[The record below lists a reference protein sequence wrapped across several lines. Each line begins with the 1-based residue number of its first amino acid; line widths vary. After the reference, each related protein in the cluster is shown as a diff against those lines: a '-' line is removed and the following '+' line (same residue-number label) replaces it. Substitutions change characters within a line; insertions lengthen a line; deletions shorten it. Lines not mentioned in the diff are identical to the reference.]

1 MCVFFW
7 GGDSNWWCFFAIF
20 WLVNKNCQEEWKT
33 VGILR
38 CDVVEV
44 YRSCGRK
51 GGFSGQLFMFVFG
64 SVSVSYAHVHMFSAS
79 PFQEFGQGGF
89 THRNTTTLKWGN
101 SCRAAPPAKLEIPEI
116 QVWQVLWK
124 RAFRAQ
130 SLYNLLKFVQITIL
144 HGTNISHLG
153 RRKIIFKSHFWWDVL
168 VPWRVYSGRFME
180 PTNRPIW
187 KGKWSE
193 PNLMIVFLFSSGG
206 VSQCSWDVRPYYP

>member
-1 MCVFFW
+1 
-7 GGDSNWWCFFAIF
+7 
-20 WLVNKNCQEEWKT
+20 
-33 VGILR
+33 
-38 CDVVEV
+38 
-44 YRSCGRK
+44 
-51 GGFSGQLFMFVFG
+51 MFVFA

-89 THRNTTTLKWGN
+89 THRNTIHSNGGTHVVPHHLRNLKSRNPRMAG
-101 SCRAAPPAKLEIPEI
+101 
-116 QVWQVLWK
+116 VWK

-153 RRKIIFKSHFWWDVL
+153 KRKIIFKSDFWWDVL

-193 PNLMIVFLFSSGG
+193 PNLHYCVPFFLQRCIPVQRG
-206 VSQCSWDVRPYYP
+206 DVRPYYP